1 MFIFGLISGILSILT
16 FHMKKT
22 RDVGCGFYLFISS
35 WNSMLILIILI
46 IKFWQLI
53 LSQMFILN
61 NRSILYVNCLIL
73 DVIIQVCLT
82 FNDYLYGCVSIERVI
97 TVHKGINFNKIQ
109 SKRIA
114 KWISLCI
121 FILIMLTH
129 VHDPIHRHLIDDI
142 DIDEQRIW
150 CVVQYS
156 SSIHISNSFI
166 TLFHFLLPLL
176 INIIISIS
184 RSRLTIQPRLT
195 FKEHLQLQLK
205 KHKSHL
211 IALCTLVFLALSRLI
226 ISFIS
231 GCMKSPYH
239 SWLFLSSYLFA
250 FLPSMITFII
260 FVLPSKMYKK
270 EFNTVLD
277 QTIRRLRTTYRR

>member
-1 MFIFGLISGILSILT
+1 M
-16 FHMKKT
+16 
-22 RDVGCGFYLFISS
+22 
-35 WNSMLILIILI
+35 
-46 IKFWQLI
+46 
-53 LSQMFILN
+53 
-61 NRSILYVNCLIL
+61 
-73 DVIIQVCLT
+73 IIQVCLT
-82 FNDYLYGCVSIERVI
+82 FNDYLYGCVSIERAI
-97 TVHKGINFNKIQ
+97 TVRKG
-109 SKRIA
+109 IA

-129 VHDPIHRHLIDDI
+129 IHDPIHRHLIDDI

-156 SSIHISNSFI
+156 SSIHIYNSFI

-176 INIIISIS
+176 INIISTIYIIISIS

-211 IALCTLVFLALSRLI
+211 IALCTLVFLALPRLI

-277 QTIRRLRTTYRR
+277 QTVRRLRTISRR